1 MTVSES
7 IRRTVTY
14 NLIHNF
20 ISSTQKLV
28 AFRLVIPS
36 CPSPSL
42 YQVNVYATTSSES
55 PEDSGSSREKY
66 LDLNVEIFDQ
76 LPFEANTMYQLV
88 LEVTSPDGSMDDD
101 ALADILKSLKPMLV
115 VYSYDNN
122 LLKNLFQTP
131 NTKVLRKRDVQDVPP
146 PTEFTGPTL
155 EERKK
160 EFCQVHTVNLTSFDP
175 WIDPNFEALNPG
187 FASMSFCYGHC
198 KSSVENAKR
207 ITDHAK
213 FVGRMNPQLI
223 EAGISPCCI
232 PTGYRMTKLEF
243 RPVDNGNII
252 MTIIYNHVTSCR
264 CY

>member
-1 MTVSES
+1 M
-7 IRRTVTY
+7 
-14 NLIHNF
+14 
-20 ISSTQKLV
+20 

-42 YQVNVYATTSSES
+42 YQVNVYTTTGAEN

-66 LDLNVEIFDQ
+66 MDLNVEILDQ

-101 ALADILKSLKPMLV
+101 ALANILKSLKPMMV
-115 VYSYDNN
+115 VYSYDND

-131 NTKVLRKRDVQDVPP
+131 DTKVLKKRDVQGVSP
-146 PTEFTGPTL
+146 PTESTGLTL
-155 EERKK
+155 EEKK
-160 EFCQVHTVNLTSFDP
+160 QEFCQVHTVNLTSFYP
-175 WIDPNFEALNPG
+175 WISPNFELLNPG

-198 KSSVENAKR
+198 TIDGQEENGKR

-213 FVGRMNPQLI
+213 FVGRMDPRLI
-223 EAGISPCCI
+223 QAEISPCCI
-232 PTGYRMTKLEF
+232 PTGYAMTNLEF
-243 RPVDNGNII
+243 RPRNSGNII
-252 MTIIYNHVTSCR
+252 MTVIYNHVTSCK